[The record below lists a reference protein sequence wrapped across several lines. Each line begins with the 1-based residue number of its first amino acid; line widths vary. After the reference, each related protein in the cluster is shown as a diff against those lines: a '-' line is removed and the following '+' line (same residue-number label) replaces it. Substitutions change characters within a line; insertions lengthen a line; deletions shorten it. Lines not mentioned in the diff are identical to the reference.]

1 MKKIPKK
8 QFDEVLRL
16 SREYWESGEVSLIK
30 ERIAIAQDIYKK
42 AGIDWLAIT
51 DLIDC
56 IIRSSGF
63 VPGASDDFIYLLLRV
78 IGWEVTELVEVNTTD

>member
-16 SREYWESGEVSLIK
+16 SRDIWEKHEQEPIK
-30 ERIAIAQDIYKK
+30 ERIKVAQEITNVTGLDWMAIMDF
-42 AGIDWLAIT
+42 
-51 DLIDC
+51 IDC

-78 IGWEVTELVEVNTTD
+78 LGWEVVDENEESESL